1 MRTFVGFG
9 LGPIQAGLFLTEAHL
24 SGQFSRLVVAEIQPD
39 VVNAVR
45 RAGGFTVN
53 IAHADHV
60 VALAVHPVDAYNPQV
75 ESDRDALV
83 EAVACAEEMATALP
97 SVDSYARGDAGSIAA
112 LLAEGLRSKAA
123 GKGPLAVIYVGENH
137 PAAATLLEKA
147 VMEAVPAADRPAVR
161 RRVQF
166 LETVIG
172 KMSGIPEELGNV
184 APIAP
189 GLARAFL
196 VETYNQV
203 SVSRVRRSG
212 PEADDLDP
220 DWSAYRRGI
229 AAFQERTDVRPFV
242 DAKLYGHNAGH
253 ALAAYAARLLKFT
266 HMPQLRGRPDVL
278 AFVRDAMTEESGVPL
293 IRRYGGMDALFTRE
307 GFRVHAEDLV
317 ARMTNPS
324 LRDSVARVA
333 RDPARKLAWDDRLIG
348 AMRLAVDAGIAP
360 CRYAFGAAA
369 ALDALGV
376 SPGHAGPFLRDL
388 WRTAAPDPGTTG
400 RLLDYIAVASD
411 RTRSWKERHFPKL
424 DTE

>member
-24 SGQFSRLVVAEIQPD
+24 SGQFSRLVVAEIQAD

-53 IAHADHV
+53 IAYADHV
-60 VALAVHPVDAYNPQV
+60 EALAVHPVDVYNPQV
-75 ESDRDALV
+75 EPDRGALI
-83 EAVACAEEMATALP
+83 EAVACADEMATALP
-97 SVDSYARGDAGSIAA
+97 SVDFYTRGGSSIAA

-137 PAAATLLEKA
+137 PAAAILLEKA

-161 RRVQF
+161 RRAQF
-166 LETVIG
+166 LDTVIG
-172 KMSGIPEELGNV
+172 KMSGIPEELGTV

-196 VETYNQV
+196 VETHNQV
-203 SVSRVRRSG
+203 SVGRVRRSG
-212 PEADDLDP
+212 PEANDLDP
-220 DWSAYRRGI
+220 DWIAYRRGL
-229 AAFQERTDVRPFV
+229 AAFQERTDLRPFV

-253 ALAAYAARLLKFT
+253 ALAAYAARLLGCA
-266 HMPQLRGRPDVL
+266 HMHQLRGRPDVL
-278 AFVRDAMTEESGVPL
+278 AFVRDAITEESGVPL
-293 IRRYGGMDALFTRE
+293 IRRYGSIDALFTRE
-307 GFRVHAEDLV
+307 GCRAHAEDLV
-317 ARMTNPS
+317 ARMTNPF

-348 AMRLAVDAGIAP
+348 AMRLAMDAGIAP
-360 CRYAFGAAA
+360 CRYAFGTAA

-376 SPGHAGPFLRDL
+376 SPDHAGPFFRDL
-388 WRTAAPDPGTTG
+388 WRTADPDPRTTD
-400 RLLDYIAVASD
+400 RLLDYIAAASE
-411 RTRSWKERHFPKL
+411 RTRNWRERHFSKL
-424 DTE
+424 DTD